1 MELKLSSSV
10 ETIGTNPSRSNQN
23 VYWNELGVDARLEIL
38 SKIEGI
44 TGIFTFY
51 PSDSLPFDPI
61 KMLKK
66 LDEFN
71 LKPAQ
76 MYVDSNSNRKWK
88 NGAFSN
94 KEKHIRTD
102 CIKLYKEAI
111 DFAKEINADSVLLL
125 PGMDGLDYPFQAD
138 PRDAWKYL
146 VDTIREICEYKSDVK
161 IAIEP
166 QKNAPRQRMYL
177 SDIGKLQM
185 LLNEIG
191 LDNVGGVLD
200 VGQLN
205 ISQGGMAEA
214 LTILNSH
221 QKLFAIHLNDNFRNA
236 APDMIMGS
244 VHFWEFLEL
253 FYYLNKTDFNGY
265 CDLHLESLLDDRVKS
280 LALSAKLTLKL
291 KTLADKLTE
300 HSDEIDS
307 NLNNYR
313 FVENIELI
321 NKIIFK

>member
-1 MELKLSSSV
+1 MELKLSSSI
-10 ETIGTNPSRSNQN
+10 EAMGTSPERDNPDG
-23 VYWNELGVDARLEIL
+23 YWDEMGVDERLEIL

-44 TGIFTFY
+44 NGLFTFY
-51 PSDSLPFDPI
+51 PSATLPSDPV

-66 LDEFN
+66 LDEYN

-88 NGAFSN
+88 NGAFSTT
-94 KEKHIRTD
+94 EKNIRRE

-111 DFAKEINADSVLLL
+111 DFAKEIHADSVLLW
-125 PGMDGLDYPFQAD
+125 PGMDGLDYPFMAD
-138 PRDAWKYL
+138 PGEAWKYL
-146 VDTIREICEYKSDVK
+146 VDTIREICEYNSNVK

-166 QKNAPRQRMYL
+166 KKDAPRQRMYL
-177 SDIGKLQM
+177 SDIGKLMM

-191 LDNVGGVLD
+191 LNNAGGVLD
-200 VGQLN
+200 VGHVI

-214 LTILNSH
+214 LTILHSH
-221 QKLFAIHLNDNFRNA
+221 QKLFAIHLDDNYRNA
-236 APDMIMGS
+236 DPDMIAGG

-265 CDLHLESLLDDRVKS
+265 CDLYLESPRDDRVKS
-280 LALSAKLTLKL
+280 LTLSARLALKF
-291 KTLADKLTE
+291 KELADTLTE
-300 HSDEIDS
+300 NSDEIDS

-313 FVENIELI
+313 FVENVELI
-321 NKIIFK
+321 SELVFK